1 MRMKENFR
9 VDLHILDHADTIKND
24 IKEYNPTL
32 HKHHFKCSI
41 DTSQLIVKGYDTKD
55 KINKVMRALLD
66 EITNTEYE
74 FRVKTR
80 TYTDRN
86 GNKKEYY
93 STKRFNLKDNVL
105 AAYHN
110 RSFNS
115 DVEFDNIEP
124 HFHFLFSNREMGRS
138 FYHLKK
144 HLQERASEH
153 DLIFHFAE
161 DKEHGTNKYKGLMQ
175 KCSNFSWWTQKMNNK
190 VFSNYV
196 NRKSEDMTNN
206 LDLLLEYTQKTGNL
220 QFYIKVM
227 NNLKNRLLNNNLSF
241 EYRGNDISKLYPIPL
256 NEQMS
261 ETLEAIARKD
271 KRAIERL
278 NDRDNFLSRDYIKH
292 CNGFQSTIIGELEAR
307 GYNLEAMEFDYCG
320 MQAREKSKKERPFG
334 TFNEAVKKDLHEAL
348 KYSRNESELKLF
360 LERIGYEDIGFKSKN
375 VNGKRQN
382 IGFKFTFKGKEYS
395 VYYNQIGATWSE
407 ITKHLM
413 NPQKLPLQ
421 ESVFA
426 SNLANLK
433 FFDSYQNKIF
443 KQIYDIDADMDLS
456 KYFIKKES
464 DHIIITSKDSKIID
478 SNQRIEAE
486 YTDDEEIK
494 LMAQM
499 LINKGWTDFEKL
511 EFNDSDEEFIR
522 KLKSEMDSYNY

>member
-144 HLQERASEH
+144 
-153 DLIFHFAE
+153 LI
-161 DKEHGTNKYKGLMQ
+161 
-175 KCSNFSWWTQKMNNK
+175 W
-190 VFSNYV
+190 
-196 NRKSEDMTNN
+196 
-206 LDLLLEYTQKTGNL
+206 
-220 QFYIKVM
+220 
-227 NNLKNRLLNNNLSF
+227 
-241 EYRGNDISKLYPIPL
+241 
-256 NEQMS
+256 
-261 ETLEAIARKD
+261 
-271 KRAIERL
+271 
-278 NDRDNFLSRDYIKH
+278 
-292 CNGFQSTIIGELEAR
+292 
-307 GYNLEAMEFDYCG
+307 
-320 MQAREKSKKERPFG
+320 
-334 TFNEAVKKDLHEAL
+334 LH
-348 KYSRNESELKLF
+348 
-360 LERIGYEDIGFKSKN
+360 
-375 VNGKRQN
+375 
-382 IGFKFTFKGKEYS
+382 
-395 VYYNQIGATWSE
+395 
-407 ITKHLM
+407 
-413 NPQKLPLQ
+413 
-421 ESVFA
+421 
-426 SNLANLK
+426 
-433 FFDSYQNKIF
+433 
-443 KQIYDIDADMDLS
+443 
-456 KYFIKKES
+456 
-464 DHIIITSKDSKIID
+464 
-478 SNQRIEAE
+478 
-486 YTDDEEIK
+486 
-494 LMAQM
+494 
-499 LINKGWTDFEKL
+499 
-511 EFNDSDEEFIR
+511 
-522 KLKSEMDSYNY
+522 